1 MKPFVSARVAE
12 IQDTIRTDQ
21 IRYIKSNH
29 NPTDALTRVTKVNH
43 LMNWSEG
50 LSFLELP
57 EEKWPNFQD
66 HTQVNAYVD
75 ADLERK
81 TFQKEKKAGKH
92 HNASTEVCPE
102 QNQPEYEENPIL
114 LHLWKRVLRIP
125 RIAEL
130 LPSSVLLLTTL
141 GSQGPFQFWNGSMP
155 RPIFCFFSVAT
166 VRKNCRTVSDSL
178 SHAKPFCC

>member
-1 MKPFVSARVAE
+1 MRTPPPQFKPFVSARVAE

-29 NPTDALTRVTKVNH
+29 NPTDALTRVIKVNH

-66 HTQVNAYVD
+66 HTQVNTYVD
-75 ADLERK
+75 DLERK

-114 LHLWKRVLRIP
+114 LRL
-125 RIAEL
+125 
-130 LPSSVLLLTTL
+130 
-141 GSQGPFQFWNGSMP
+141 
-155 RPIFCFFSVAT
+155 
-166 VRKNCRTVSDSL
+166 
-178 SHAKPFCC
+178 

>member
-1 MKPFVSARVAE
+1 MAE

-114 LHLWKRVLRIP
+114 LHL
-125 RIAEL
+125 
-130 LPSSVLLLTTL
+130 
-141 GSQGPFQFWNGSMP
+141 
-155 RPIFCFFSVAT
+155 
-166 VRKNCRTVSDSL
+166 
-178 SHAKPFCC
+178 